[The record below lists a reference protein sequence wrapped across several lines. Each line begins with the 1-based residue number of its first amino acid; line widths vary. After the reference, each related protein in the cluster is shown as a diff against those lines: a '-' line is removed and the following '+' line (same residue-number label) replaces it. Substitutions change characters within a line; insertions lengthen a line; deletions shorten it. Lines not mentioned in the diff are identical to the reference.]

1 MKADKAQEE
10 IAKRLT
16 ETAAADNLPS
26 TDLLKMIIERY
37 SILFAAE
44 VPGVLYVG
52 TAKASAGGKAG
63 TFVIH
68 EGGVDLLV
76 LSDDKNWPRID
87 RRLAGPESVDYR
99 EELTLDLGEGGAF
112 RIDAVI
118 SCPLLKEPMRNE
130 SLTTSHDFDE
140 ARSKLVEWAR
150 AKPS

>member
-10 IAKRLT
+10 IAKHLS

-26 TDLLKMIIERY
+26 TDLLKMIIDRY
-37 SILFAAE
+37 ATLFAAE

-52 TAKASAGGKAG
+52 AARAAAGGKQG

-68 EGGVDLLV
+68 QGGADLLV

-87 RRLAGPESVDYR
+87 RRLAGPEHIDYR
-99 EELTLDLGEGGAF
+99 EELTLDLTEGGTF
-112 RIDAVI
+112 RIDAII

-140 ARSKLVEWAR
+140 ARGKLVEWAR
-150 AKPS
+150 TKPN